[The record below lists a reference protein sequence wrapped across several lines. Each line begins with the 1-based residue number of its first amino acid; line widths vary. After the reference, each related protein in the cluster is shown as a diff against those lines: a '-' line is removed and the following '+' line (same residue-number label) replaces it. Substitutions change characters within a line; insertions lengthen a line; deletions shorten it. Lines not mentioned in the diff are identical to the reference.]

1 VSFISLSKRFKKKS
15 NLLRLIFF
23 LQISP
28 EFHFLGLKF
37 SRFLRIPKAF
47 FKNYFSYSI
56 IYLGIVFSIID
67 SLFLSSVIGIFNY
80 IKKVPF
86 HFPSNTYSL
95 GLANKAKEFVH
106 GKSSFISQ
114 NSSRNIQTSVV
125 YLNPWEVVS
134 NYSSITS
141 SLIKKAVLSQC
152 ILFGMPTYFLN
163 YNSFITTDSGDNG
176 SNPAA
181 IQLNFLCI

>member
-1 VSFISLSKRFKKKS
+1 MSFISLSDCFKKKS

-23 LQISP
+23 LQMSS

-47 FKNYFSYSI
+47 FTNQCSVISH
-56 IYLGIVFSIID
+56 LGIVFSIID
-67 SLFLSSVIGIFNY
+67 NLFLSTVFGIFNF

-86 HFPSNTYSL
+86 HFSLNTYSL
-95 GLANKAKEFVH
+95 GLANKAKEFVY
-106 GKSSFISQ
+106 GMSSFLSQ

-134 NYSSITS
+134 NYSLIT
-141 SLIKKAVLSQC
+141 IGGNA
-152 ILFGMPTYFLN
+152 
-163 YNSFITTDSGDNG
+163 
-176 SNPAA
+176 
-181 IQLNFLCI
+181 

>member
-1 VSFISLSKRFKKKS
+1 MPFISLSKRFKEKS
-15 NLLRLIFF
+15 NSLRLIF
-23 LQISP
+23 LSQILL
-28 EFHFLGLKF
+28 EFHFHGLKF
-37 SRFLRIPKAF
+37 LRFLKISKAF
-47 FKNYFSYSI
+47 FKNQYSVI
-56 IYLGIVFSIID
+56 IHWRIVFSIID
-67 SLFLSSVIGIFNY
+67 TLFLSTVFGIFNY

-86 HFPSNTYSL
+86 HFSSNTYSL

-106 GKSSFISQ
+106 GKVSFLSQ

-134 NYSSITS
+134 NYSLITS
-141 SLIKKAVLSQC
+141 AMTKKEVLSRF
-152 ILFGMPTYFLN
+152 ILYSISRYSLK
-163 YNSFITTDSGDNG
+163 YNSFTITDSGDNS

>member
-1 VSFISLSKRFKKKS
+1 MFFISLSKRFKKKS

-47 FKNYFSYSI
+47 FKNHFSYRI

-114 NSSRNIQTSVV
+114 SSSRNIQTSVV

-134 NYSSITS
+134 NYSLITS
-141 SLIKKAVLSQC
+141 AMTKKEVLSRF
-152 ILFGMPTYFLN
+152 ILYSISRYSLK
-163 YNSFITTDSGDNG
+163 YNSFTITDSGDNS

-181 IQLNFLCI
+181 IQLNF

>member
-1 VSFISLSKRFKKKS
+1 MSFISLSDCFKKKS

-23 LQISP
+23 LQISS

-47 FKNYFSYSI
+47 FTNHCSVISH
-56 IYLGIVFSIID
+56 LGIVFSIID
-67 SLFLSSVIGIFNY
+67 TLFLSTVFGIFNC

-125 YLNPWEVVS
+125 YLN
-134 NYSSITS
+134 
-141 SLIKKAVLSQC
+141 
-152 ILFGMPTYFLN
+152 FLR
-163 YNSFITTDSGDNG
+163 
-176 SNPAA
+176 
-181 IQLNFLCI
+181 